1 MALSLDDYKRIA
13 SETHPDW
20 NDAQKEQWA
29 QSKVGWSK
37 SGSNSTQQD
46 KEEEWRWGLL
56 SWLADWWKKAWTSI
70 SWWFDDLIS
79 DETAQNSTIWK
90 LWDMALNVVG
100 WVLWWAV
107 QSIAETPN
115 FVWNLVSM
123 PFTDKSEWW
132 WSDVKNRAKELQD
145 DYWMNRAWAWLTAID
160 ENNDSEHVWAQT
172 VFQLLNNPLL
182 FKWAWKALDA
192 VWWVVK
198 WTKSLTIWW
207 KTIGKV
213 SNVADDASKVSKWV
227 KAAWAA
233 EEVVEDTA
241 KTWWKTSI
249 LTKIKNKVDNTKK
262 YITETTIWQKL
273 TDAVVSW
280 WKFVWWP
287 ITDAYNIIK
296 TWVNTTRAA
305 MKTTWVWSAVMKWV
319 RATIWETIQ
328 TAGKFISKPLAY
340 RTPRLITTH
349 VADMIIWDPIE
360 AWMSAVDQWEFVK
373 DHWYSLDAVQYLNDS
388 QLEEYYNGNGIPQN
402 KRLTA
407 EQIREERKKLWD
419 NMLSNFTEWAKN
431 LFEMFDIF
439 SAPSYIMKQRNENLW
454 DLDVERNVR
463 WEFRWFSDWKSIN
476 FETWEIKNSNWET
489 IDREDLSAD
498 ELRQIGDMY
507 NASIWQTDNDD
518 TTWDPQSWAKQTWIE
533 SNNITNTINRWAVNW
548 MIEAD
553 TERLII
559 KSENEWVRANAN
571 MIITQLNEASKEYV
585 NSIISFYTPDEINK
599 STQLQQELN
608 RSLISYW
615 RLFNAAAEIIAWL
628 EDDDYND
635 VYRYKKALTAAYNSL
650 SANDQAEIDSNLYR
664 KAIDYNNTLESWF
677 DEWYM
682 KTATWAKRATDK
694 MLNIFWSKDTND
706 WFDQWLSWIAWSLI
720 NPEVAWWWSA
730 WWEISAWL
738 RSNAAYAVDMVVL
751 NKINDSVVEKFVGN
765 KLTNIIRKNP
775 KLNAQYIEWT
785 RIPIW
790 KISNSLRWAWTEM
803 SSEFLE
809 NFTDAISMV
818 EDPNHDYDYVT
829 WLMFWMF
836 QWAMAWYASSTDSYT
851 SFKDY
856 LTRPENR
863 ERVLQDMWIYI
874 NSIQDPQKKA
884 VMLSTVSQLM
894 DDKSENNLIDIM
906 TRVASQVNWWVESM
920 MQWYALYQTNKMIW
934 EYTNDLI
941 WQVLDRINSVQDWT
955 PEEIRLYFW
964 NDNDETWM
972 TNFSNYNN
980 WRQFEFNPSLINYIR
995 NKPEN
1000 RNRLNQ
1006 IVVASTAFIKS
1017 SFDTAWMTLEQWI
1030 NYMAPKINQNGEK
1043 IITPM
1048 RETKTV
1054 EWEMAKNISWDPVK
1068 DVTLVYAATNQVA
1081 FTIWDHLWITPT
1093 TKDSNVYWP
1102 RKSRFWFKMK
1112 PWFKNNIK
1120 VTEVDQDWNE
1130 TTKELTMKEYLE
1142 KKINESTSL
1151 TREQKRFIWTIM
1163 FRTSVSW
1170 LNKYF
1175 EDDWSLTKLWEDFL
1189 SQVLPTFKE
1198 KNPWKDFISNVL
1210 RIQTLKESTEE
1221 LSKQNAMKESW
1232 ANNNNKKWLRIKWQT
1247 FNSWDDISNLTDE
1260 TELPIKK
1267 PDWTN
1272 ATKSDLKEWILAND
1286 NWNLVTYWI
1295 TSDWKLSIEYDDDT
1309 TPPAAPAAQLA
1320 PTTNWNHYNVVEW
1333 ITYSDNPEIQSR
1345 YESIIKQRFVD
1356 APIKPSIQ
1364 KEYIW
1369 QEQTPDQNEKR
1380 IAELKSKIEWKIWKW
1395 TYWSGEARWIAS
1407 WLQELNVR
1415 LSHQQQ
1421 TAVDSQE
1428 QPTQAEQEVLD
1439 RLNEVWTVDDWW
1451 SVENEVQDTNP
1462 NTMETKV
1469 PVSIYEQDH
1478 QELEWKFV
1486 SPQVLLW
1493 KWDNLKS
1500 YVPYIAS
1507 NKDTVE
1513 LPVWDDFKNFVYP
1526 DVLKWL
1532 SESDL
1537 NKPENYNRLPKVT
1550 IETTEWDKE
1559 YSLVFIWEWQVTDR
1573 LWVSRRWTRRADEFR
1588 SYILVDFAH
1597 WERVKFWRTNTI
1609 RPTWKWNWYLQN
1621 NPQKLF
1627 YKNNKTVTIV
1637 NENDMKKPILSNNR
1651 ILSFTSFKNKKNWK
1665 WDANWYWTLSTT
1677 LQVERMS
1684 EHDQKLAFNSKRVF
1698 MTEASNKISRVWY
1711 LFNFETWREEEISYD
1726 PRNIF
1731 TTSDVVFDE
1740 NNLAINIWWVRIP
1753 VNDRSYKN
1761 PLDIK
1766 WKVLDNWTLQDW
1778 FNMLWEKWKTMKPD
1792 WVTDVT
1798 SEEDIVEDIPE
1809 KKSINE
1815 ARKEFQE
1822 IVNTQNDNVDMVVE
1836 QAKNTITEPTE
1847 SIEETIVKQQT
1858 TAVLV
1863 SEWELQTQ
1871 QAPESQQDKNNE
1883 VVEEAEQQRNRTVY
1897 QDLQWWI
1904 SALNL
1909 TEEEIDSIN
1918 INKLKRYSPTLTPRS
1933 FVELNPTTN
1942 TDKRKAQYN
1951 NYEFLN
1957 KDKTIRLASWQY
1969 WYYLE
1974 KKVWDNF
1981 EIVSYT
1987 YSDPKWILDLLNM
2000 SQAERNILAWLD
2012 EESIPEPWDLLA
2024 LEYVPNET
2032 IWSNLL
2038 SDKSTVDELA
2048 RNCNELWI
2056 TLASLDSETLWQ
2068 VIYAYSQWMW
2078 IDYVIERFADKIP
2091 SSYVDSKIVDL
2102 LISKWVLQRWWRYQ
2116 WLTLSQIIAYN
2127 YWLKQVKKWNIKAIC
2142 SNMWTAIDD
2151 LMPEQWKDIINAIT
2165 DYYISNYFHLN
2176 PIKYWEWNKFRLRVE
2191 SIVRKK
2197 LLESDIHVHEKW
2209 DSNALRVEENPDLV
2223 LQLEKLEPELL
2234 KSFASAAYNYKI
2246 TDENWNVIE
2255 DKPLIDLNTYNYLME
2270 SNPYMTIIKWWD
2282 KWYEVWPF
2290 WSSLLQSINDITEI
2304 WELEVPAWNKL
2315 QLMFD
2320 VYNYFSWSRRA
2331 TYKWLVEY
2339 LNKKYAA
2346 LWSRE
2351 PMKQLIRV
2359 LENDAKKVW
2368 TKFHTEW
2375 VMMALKSVEQESFEE
2390 DPYQIF
2396 KSSIWTDNVD
2406 AIKDALII
2414 LEANDNDSFQQIIE
2428 YAPKL
2433 IKDDIY
2439 ERFSNDNF
2447 QERSSN
2453 IAYRMVAWLL
2463 SNANKV
2469 SIDLKK
2475 ENDKDLPKIEW
2486 DVETLLR
2493 SFNPMAFVNSA
2504 ITSSLYQRFWIPW
2517 LDLRKWTV
2525 ILTNNRQDTLW
2536 KWMSNFE
2543 NTERFP
2549 LLAVSDLEQLDAD
2562 VNIIVPN
2569 WVSIPTH
2576 SSKYNFTFVKMDNA
2590 WYHDWALVVNKLSN
2604 KITDFENRMYNI
2616 FWVYWLWIRRM
2627 DWYELS
2633 EEQKNVIK
2641 WAKEMKSLYWDI
2653 FKNNV
2658 LPNLSEENRDITQD
2672 EFEQSVI
2679 KSWMK
2684 RVSLDNLYKCFVA
2697 WDVQEMVNNSIAV
2710 INKVTGSKFK
2720 LNSKLKQGKKWI
2732 DTNQAISDFSKFI
2745 NGEISSNAAKERIAA
2760 MFWDYLMTQMQ
2771 IWKIDLAKWYDQF
2784 TRVHNQALQDMYKIT
2799 DIKNYTFKWLELP
2812 QLFLNNNI
2820 TNTKN
2825 RIVNINEW
2833 SSQNVDTSEIDSRI
2847 ETLREYLKK
2856 LYLATDVNQK
2866 QIDIAEKNLN
2876 DLVAERQKMLWI
2888 KDVSDFEFDE
2898 SYYDK
2903 PLFIELVNEA
2913 AWTSQLQDEVFAE
2926 NSEVL
2931 STSSQDQNRIFS
2943 DKAMKILEFMYSNYI
2958 QNNAMTNEPW
2968 QSNNNENHIVSQWLL
2983 SNIQWQDVFTNT
2995 FWDFEVWYERNSRYA
3010 YSRRDLFQLISVLT
3024 TLKSTNPARFKS
3036 LLDEI
3041 FVTYKDIWYT
3051 YDSPAHQTL
3060 LKAKDSVAKN
3070 PSNLYKVFY
3079 DISSDRNF
3087 STEFLEWW
3095 KIEKILNY
3103 QDVNAD
3109 ALLQESS
3116 KEYFQWSPYI
3126 MRTSR
3131 WIENMHDNVKEY
3143 HKLYDNYFEWLLPKW
3158 VIPADEQIIAFA
3170 KMKDAF
3176 DNRQTSGKNTDK
3188 DKVFAIPW
3196 VAWAW
3201 KTTVLSAFF
3210 NYIWEQWWADY
3221 EVDNIANWKQTSIIY
3236 NFNWKYTDKSWYSDF
3251 GNLKNSKDSDVFYAR
3266 IKWQAWWS
3274 DVYVKFNWW
3283 SNLAWRNSLDKM
3295 STDEILDWY
3304 SNIWDSDRETAAT
3317 ILAEKWSENRVNW
3330 EYWSK
3335 TTIKIKKIEKVT
3347 NMKEL
3352 EWKKIID
3359 IKWKWPQLEP
3369 RKDKTLSP
3377 VQINSTLSDI
3387 NFAVRMHQTVSSLKA
3402 TFSEWKS
3409 FRWINYWTEASY
3421 MSQDNPNVMKL
3432 FWYAHTP
3439 IIKESKKMKWKIIII
3454 DEAQNSY
3461 NSDLKAIAEQ
3471 LWWDNVVIML
3481 WDFHQNSKW
3490 DYFENL
3496 SKDEQYMVET
3506 HRWTKDINIMNEIN
3520 AFTQHALI
3528 KANAIWYYMTDS
3540 DDFRRYDEVNK
3551 NWYNAKPNEYLMV
3564 AKTNP
3569 TRRKLNEEYLETL
3582 WAKIPRN
3589 REWNAITDQIDL
3601 SAIINWKKT
3610 LQVMIAD
3617 VISDKSDQS
3626 KWRKSEMPNE
3636 WLNMEWFK
3644 KRKWWE
3650 YYFKQEWNKFK
3661 VLFPST
3667 PTSNYND
3674 LVIEKY
3680 RSEFNK
3686 AKAKW
3691 LTVEIYVPAFAI
3703 TAEKETWKTVDNI
3716 ILHDEIV
3723 NTDYDHLSE
3732 SNAKQ
3737 YYDSFTRWAKKV
3749 YIPQRAPRLIWITRE
3764 DAENLMKWIPL
3775 QRWYVERT
3783 SDKTSEEDFTLPVIT
3798 LKKVWW
3804 LDILDDIKDLFY
3816 YSWKSFVEL
3825 WKAIDILQSV
3835 NLWSQTYWDHDMY
3848 WDINDSSYMD
3858 LLKKKV
3864 ADEWDLHKEEI
3875 KKSLEWKKLPAWTL
3889 DKFDKIDQVIYWVK
3903 YQVPR
3908 VATVDWWEYLNWR
3921 EWTEDYR
3928 IWWDTK
3934 FRNKIVTVNDFM
3946 NWWKHVEDW
3955 SLINWQLYRPEFV
3968 ENNWRIDMKL
3978 VPDDNWEWI
3987 TKETKWWIENYRVE
4001 ESNVIRKNAEITKAN
4016 DIFDSYISEWISEEK
4031 FWNDLSDEIDTI
4043 YSRLSDD
4050 DLYRE
4055 EERLALP
4062 WEILYNEYADKDAK
4076 ENLEFYKTHSDTSIN
4091 NLYQSIQ
4098 RKINNKDSS
4107 DLDTLKAEVNSF
4119 INRAIDI
4126 DNRETT
4132 PWLDTQENEFQMFIN
4147 ESWIY
4152 DDIESEENC
4161 WW

>member
-29 QSKVGWSK
+29 QSKVGGSQ
-37 SGSNSTQQD
+37 SSSNSTQQD
-46 KEEEWRWGLL
+46 KEEEWRWWLL

-79 DETAQNSTIWK
+79 DETAENSTIWK

-115 FVWNLVSM
+115 FVWNIVSM

-132 WSDVKNRAKELQD
+132 WGDVKDRARELQD

-213 SNVADDASKVSKWV
+213 SNVADDAAKVSKWV
-227 KAAWAA
+227 RAAWAA

-262 YITETTIWQKL
+262 YITDTTIWQKL

-305 MKTTWVWSAVMKWV
+305 MKTTWVWSSVMQWV

-360 AWMSAVDQWEFVK
+360 AWMSAVDQWDFVK

-388 QLEEYYNGNGIPQN
+388 QLEEYYNGKNIPQN

-407 EQIREERKKLWD
+407 EQIREERKNLWD

-439 SAPSYIMKQRNENLW
+439 SAPSYIIKQRNENLW

-498 ELRQIGDMY
+498 ELREIGDMY
-507 NASIWQTDNDD
+507 NASIWQTNNDD
-518 TTWDPQSWAKQTWIE
+518 TTWDPQSWASQTWIK

-720 NPEVAWWWSA
+720 NPEVAWWSSA

-790 KISNSLRWAWTEM
+790 KISNSLRWAWTEI

-836 QWAMAWYASSTDSYT
+836 QWAMAWYASSTDSYS

-941 WQVLDRINSVQDWT
+941 WQVLDRVNSVQDWT

-995 NKPEN
+995 NRPEN

-1093 TKDSNVYWP
+1093 TKDSNIYWS

-1112 PWFKNNIK
+1112 PWFKNNRK

-1151 TREQKRFIWTIM
+1151 TIEQKRFIWTIM

-1232 ANNNNKKWLRIKWQT
+1232 ANNNNKRWLRIKWQT
-1247 FNSWDDISNLTDE
+1247 FNNWDDISNLTDD

-1267 PDWTN
+1267 TNWTN

-1295 TSDWKLSIEYDDDT
+1295 TSDWKLSIEYDDDDT
-1309 TPPAAPAAQLA
+1309 TPPAAPATQLA

-1369 QEQTPDQNEKR
+1369 QEQTPAQNEKR

-1395 TYWSGEARWIAS
+1395 TYWSSEARWIAS

-1421 TAVDSQE
+1421 TATEPQE
-1428 QPTQAEQEVLD
+1428 QSTQAEQEVLD

-1665 WDANWYWTLSTT
+1665 WDADWYWTLSTT

-1698 MTEASNKISRVWY
+1698 MTESSNKLSRVWY

-1766 WKVLDNWTLQDW
+1766 WKVLDNWTLQDR

-1792 WVTDVT
+1792 WVTDAT

-1847 SIEETIVKQQT
+1847 SVEETIVKQQT

-1863 SEWELQTQ
+1863 SEWELQTTQ
-1871 QAPESQQDKNNE
+1871 
-1883 VVEEAEQQRNRTVY
+1883 AEQN
-1897 QDLQWWI
+1897 I
-1904 SALNL
+1904 I
-1909 TEEEIDSIN
+1909 ESI
-1918 INKLKRYSPTLTPRS
+1918 
-1933 FVELNPTTN
+1933 
-1942 TDKRKAQYN
+1942 
-1951 NYEFLN
+1951 
-1957 KDKTIRLASWQY
+1957 
-1969 WYYLE
+1969 
-1974 KKVWDNF
+1974 
-1981 EIVSYT
+1981 
-1987 YSDPKWILDLLNM
+1987 
-2000 SQAERNILAWLD
+2000 D

-2032 IWSNLL
+2032 IWYNLL
-2038 SDKSTVDELA
+2038 PNKSTVDELA
-2048 RNCNELWI
+2048 KDCNELWI

-2142 SNMWTAIDD
+2142 SNMWTAIND

-2176 PIKYWEWNKFRLRVE
+2176 PTKYWEWNKFRLRVE

-2197 LLESDIHVHEKW
+2197 LLESDIHVHEEW

-2223 LQLEKLEPELL
+2223 LQLERLEPELL

-2282 KWYEVWPF
+2282 EWYEVWPF

-2304 WELEVPAWNKL
+2304 WEIEVPAWNKI

-2331 TYKWLVEY
+2331 TYKWLIEY

-2375 VMMALKSVEQESFEE
+2375 VMIALKSVEQESFEE

-2406 AIKDALII
+2406 VIKDALIV

-2439 ERFSNDNF
+2439 ERFSNENF

-2475 ENDKDLPKIEW
+2475 ENDKDLPKVEW

-2672 EFEQSVI
+2672 EFEQAVI

-2684 RVSLDNLYKCFVA
+2684 RVSLDNLYKCFAA

-2732 DTNQAISDFSKFI
+2732 DTNQAISDFSEFI
-2745 NGEISSNAAKERIAA
+2745 NGKISSNAAKERIAA

-2784 TRVHNQALQDMYKIT
+2784 TRVHNQALQDLYEIT

-2847 ETLREYLKK
+2847 KTLREYLKK

-2866 QIDIAEKNLN
+2866 QIDIVEKNLN

-2903 PLFIELVNEA
+2903 PFFIELVNEA

-2995 FWDFEVWYERNSRYA
+2995 FWDFEVWYERSSRYA
-3010 YSRRDLFQLISVLT
+3010 YSRRDLFQLISLLT

-3095 KIEKILNY
+3095 RIEKILNY

-3126 MRTSR
+3126 MRTSK
-3131 WIENMHDNVKEY
+3131 WIENMHDNVEEY
-3143 HKLYDNYFEWLLPKW
+3143 HKLYDHYFEWLLPKW
-3158 VIPADEQIIAFA
+3158 IIPADEQIIAFA

-3176 DNRQTSGKNTDK
+3176 DNRQTAGKNTDK

-3236 NFNWKYTDKSWYSDF
+3236 NFNWKYEDESWWSDF
-3251 GNLKNSKDSDVFYAR
+3251 GTLKNSKDSDVFYAR

-3274 DVYVKFNWW
+3274 DVYIQFNWW
-3283 SNLAWRNSLDKM
+3283 SNLVGKWWLEKM
-3295 STDEILDWY
+3295 TDDQILEWY
-3304 SNIWDSDRETAAT
+3304 SNIWDNDRHTAAT
-3317 ILAEKWSENRVNW
+3317 ILAQKWTENRW
-3330 EYWSK
+3330 DYSK
-3335 TTIKIKKIEKVT
+3335 TTVKIKEFKIISEKDV
-3347 NMKEL
+3347 K
-3352 EWKKIID
+3352 WKIID

-3506 HRWTKDINIMNEIN
+3506 HRWTKDINTMNEIN

-3589 REWNAITDQIDL
+3589 KEWNAITDQIDL
-3601 SAIINWKKT
+3601 SAIIDWKKT

-3674 LVIEKY
+3674 SVIEKY
-3680 RSEFNK
+3680 KSEFNR

-3908 VATVDWWEYLNWR
+3908 IANVNWWEYLNWR
-3921 EWTEDYR
+3921 QWTEDYR

-3934 FRNKIVTVNDFM
+3934 FKNKIVTVNDFM

-3955 SLINWQLYRPEFV
+3955 SLTNWQLYRPEFV
-3968 ENNWRIDMKL
+3968 ENNWRIAMKL
-3978 VPDDNWEWI
+3978 VPDDNWKWI

-4001 ESNVIRKNAEITKAN
+4001 ESNVIRKNAEIMKAN

-4076 ENLEFYKTHSDTSIN
+4076 ENIEFYKTHSDTSIN

-4161 WW
+4161 EW